1 MAYRNKTY
9 VAFASEDISSYRLMT
24 AWRENERIDFN
35 FLDAHSLNVA
45 LDTSQRDTIRARLRE
60 RLANTKQSVV
70 LISSTTKRKA
80 ADPNSFLYYEIEVI
94 DKLNLP
100 VVFVNIDGSRRI
112 LTSKL
117 PTKLAH
123 PYYTISVSFQ
133 PKIIQHAL
141 DDYVTEFNSNAQAS
155 TPRIGPHYYK
165 DSVYEK
171 LGL

>member
-24 AWRENERIDFN
+24 AWQENENIDFN

-45 LDTSQRDTIRARLRE
+45 LDTSQPDTIRTRLRE

-70 LISSTTKRKA
+70 LISNTTKRKA
-80 ADPNSFLYYEIEVI
+80 ADPDSFLYYEIEAI
-94 DKLNLP
+94 AKLGLP
-100 VVFVNIDGSRRI
+100 VVFANLDGSRTV

-117 PTKLAH
+117 PAKLAS
-123 PYYTISVSFQ
+123 PYYTMSVSFQ
-133 PKIIQHAL
+133 PKIIQYAL
-141 DDYVTEFNSNAQAS
+141 DDYVSKFSSNAQAS
-155 TPRIGPHYYK
+155 TPREGAYYYK
-165 DSVYEK
+165 DSVYDK